1 MNASVTVQ
9 ASPAAWTPADRNIFG
24 LLVFVATEI
33 MFFAGLISTFVVL
46 RAGSAAWPPMGQP
59 RLPIG
64 LTAANTIVLLLSAV
78 TMYLALDA
86 ARGGQQR
93 SLVRRLTLTAGL
105 GATFLVV
112 QGSEWVRLIEHGLS
126 ATASPYGSTF
136 FTIVGMHGLHV
147 AGAMGAL
154 GLVLTRA
161 ISGRYPAGH
170 HGGVELC
177 WIYWAFV
184 VALWPILYVLVYLT

>member
-1 MNASVTVQ
+1 MNVSVV
-9 ASPAAWTPADRNIFG
+9 ADPRAAGWTHADRNVLG
-24 LLVFVATEI
+24 LLIFVAAEM
-33 MFFAGLISTFVVL
+33 MFFAGLISTFLVL
-46 RAGSAAWPPMGQP
+46 RAGSDGWPPIGQP

-64 LTAANTIVLLLSAV
+64 LTAANTIVLVLSAL
-78 TMYLALDA
+78 TMRLALGA
-86 ARGGQQR
+86 ARRGQQQ
-93 SLVRRLTLTAGL
+93 SLVRWLAITAVL

-112 QGSEWVRLIEHGLS
+112 QGAEWVRLIEHGLS

-154 GLVLTRA
+154 ALVLARA
-161 ISGRYPAGH
+161 TSGRYPADH

-184 VALWPILYVLVYLT
+184 VGLWPVLYVLVYLT